1 MERQN
6 EVVGIDRHEVIEIGS
21 LEIEHLLIIDD
32 PGCIFGGVLILASDA
47 VQVHH
52 GVDEHQRSVTECD
65 IIGDYRDQMF
75 DLGDTPGG
83 VEGNSCFRSDG
94 CDQLSIIGMDTRF
107 GVDSGFPVDGSVEEI
122 GQEHRVTSGTRED
135 DMDGKR
141 SGIEDHNILQA
152 YMVRLSQDIISSD
165 ERVVTMELGEDQ
177 QQVIEAV
184 TSAWDTQFFTL
195 TGYAGTGKTLTASKI
210 IDDPR
215 FNEVLILAPTAAAL
229 NALKRKFEGVVSDKV
244 TFRTIASLISRPIPQ
259 LVFPNFKMSFDSNTR
274 CVEDINGFIRRH
286 FSVAS
291 DFNVCDSDYVIESS
305 ADLTFDVDQL
315 SRDLRTTVEDGVRFV
330 IGSHKDV
337 ANTIVSHR
345 WDLVVIDEYS
355 MVSQEV
361 DELFTDVVDDLMLL
375 SAIPVV
381 FMACGDPGQLPP
393 VKETI
398 NRRIIGP
405 VDQVTHF
412 ELTTVRRSD
421 DVIAHLAER
430 LRFGDSLAQMA
441 LRSDIPMVQACP
453 MDPDQMFARY
463 GRWMV
468 SGDSTV
474 VLTWTNKDKD
484 RFNQLVRA
492 GRGLTGSIQ
501 VGDHI
506 VVKKNV
512 YAGPGVIGWA
522 NGEVNQVI
530 DVGMA
535 SDIESMV
542 DEAVAH
548 LDDRIKSDEDAVEQ
562 AESNGLSEDEIESLS
577 WNITSLK
584 RDQEKIRQQVPEIQR
599 LIDDEIVSLVL
610 LDDDYQ
616 QRYAFV
622 RSDVTRPYDRG
633 WRELQKRLRS
643 FGQKIGVAHIEAD
656 FAYAMTVHTAQ
667 GSEFDQVVYAAAG
680 WHLWRQASS
689 SWDGKDWHA
698 PYTAITRAKKGLLV
712 LFQP

>member
-1 MERQN
+1 
-6 EVVGIDRHEVIEIGS
+6 
-21 LEIEHLLIIDD
+21 
-32 PGCIFGGVLILASDA
+32 
-47 VQVHH
+47 
-52 GVDEHQRSVTECD
+52 
-65 IIGDYRDQMF
+65 
-75 DLGDTPGG
+75 
-83 VEGNSCFRSDG
+83 
-94 CDQLSIIGMDTRF
+94 
-107 GVDSGFPVDGSVEEI
+107 
-122 GQEHRVTSGTRED
+122 
-135 DMDGKR
+135 
-141 SGIEDHNILQA
+141 
-152 YMVRLSQDIISSD
+152 
-165 ERVVTMELGEDQ
+165 MELGEDQ

-215 FNEVLILAPTAAAL
+215 FHEVLILAPTAAAL

-259 LVFPNFKMSFDSNTR
+259 LAFPTFKMSFDSNAR

-291 DFNVCDSDYVIESS
+291 DFNVYDSDYVIESS
-305 ADLTFDVDQL
+305 DVDLTFDVDQL

-330 IGSHKDV
+330 IGDHRDV
-337 ANTIVSHR
+337 ANTIMSHQ

-361 DELFTDVVDDLMLL
+361 DELFTDVVDDLMRL
-375 SAIPVV
+375 SGTPVV

-405 VDQVTHF
+405 VDQVIHF

-492 GRGLTGSIQ
+492 GRGLTGPIQ
-501 VGDHI
+501 VGDRI

-512 YAGPGVIGWA
+512 YAGPGVISWA
-522 NGEVNQVI
+522 NGEVNRVI
-530 DVGMA
+530 DVGIA
-535 SDIESMV
+535 SDIESMA

-562 AESNGLSEDEIESLS
+562 AESDGLSEDEIESLS
-577 WNITSLK
+577 WHITSLK
-584 RDQEKIRQQVPEIQR
+584 HDQEKIRQQVPEIQR

>member
-1 MERQN
+1 
-6 EVVGIDRHEVIEIGS
+6 
-21 LEIEHLLIIDD
+21 
-32 PGCIFGGVLILASDA
+32 
-47 VQVHH
+47 
-52 GVDEHQRSVTECD
+52 
-65 IIGDYRDQMF
+65 
-75 DLGDTPGG
+75 
-83 VEGNSCFRSDG
+83 
-94 CDQLSIIGMDTRF
+94 
-107 GVDSGFPVDGSVEEI
+107 
-122 GQEHRVTSGTRED
+122 
-135 DMDGKR
+135 
-141 SGIEDHNILQA
+141 
-152 YMVRLSQDIISSD
+152 
-165 ERVVTMELGEDQ
+165 MELGEDQ

-184 TSAWDTQFFTL
+184 TSAAETQFFTL

-215 FNEVLILAPTAAAL
+215 FHEVLILAPTAAAL

-259 LVFPNFKMSFDSNTR
+259 LAFPTFKVSFDSNIR
-274 CVEDINGFIRRH
+274 CVEKINEFIRRH

-291 DFNVCDSDYVIESS
+291 DFNVRDSDYVIESS
-305 ADLTFDVDQL
+305 DVDLTFDVDQL
-315 SRDLRTTVEDGVRFV
+315 SHDLRTTVEEGVRFV
-330 IGSHKDV
+330 IAGHKDV
-337 ANTIVSHR
+337 ASTIISHQ

-361 DELFTDVVDDLMLL
+361 DELFTDVVDDLMRR
-375 SAIPVV
+375 SGTPVV
-381 FMACGDPGQLPP
+381 FMACGDPGQLSP

-405 VDQVTHF
+405 VDRVTHF

-441 LRSDIPMVQACP
+441 LRSDIPMVQVCP

-492 GRGLTGSIQ
+492 GRGLTGPIQ
-501 VGDHI
+501 VGDRI

-512 YAGPGVIGWA
+512 YAGPGVISWA
-522 NGEVNQVI
+522 NGEVNRVI
-530 DVGMA
+530 DVGIS
-535 SDIESMV
+535 SDIESMA
-542 DEAVAH
+542 DEAVAR

-562 AESNGLSEDEIESLS
+562 AESDGLSEDEIELLLCH
-577 WNITSLK
+577 ITSLK
-584 RDQEKIRQQVPEIQR
+584 RDQEKIRQQVPEIRR
-599 LIDDEIVSLVL
+599 LIEDEIVSLVL
-610 LDDDYQ
+610 LNDDYQ